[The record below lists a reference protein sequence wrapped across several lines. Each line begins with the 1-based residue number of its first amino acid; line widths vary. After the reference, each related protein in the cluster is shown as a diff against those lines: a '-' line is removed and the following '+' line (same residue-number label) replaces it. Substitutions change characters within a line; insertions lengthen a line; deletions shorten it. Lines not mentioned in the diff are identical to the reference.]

1 MSVPEATV
9 YVGNVDSKV
18 SKELL
23 YELFIQVGQVKKI
36 RYPKDKISQEFQGY
50 AFVEFFSPS
59 DADYVI
65 KVMNGNVKLYDKM
78 LKIRASNQSGQALT
92 EGNNAINVDLLP
104 IAKLFIKDIAESVD
118 VRQLSK
124 LFSKFG
130 PLPKQ
135 PEIFYLSDG
144 ALKCAYVYYKF
155 YEDADLAIKTLNN
168 QLVMNKKITIDYAFK
183 ENGKKN
189 SKYGSE
195 IDRLLNKE
203 ARKNGVLK

>member
-9 YVGNVDSKV
+9 YVGNIDSKV

-23 YELFIQVGQVKKI
+23 YELFIQVGSVKKI
-36 RYPKDKISQEFQGY
+36 RYPRDKVSQEFQGY
-50 AFVEFFSPS
+50 AFVEFFTPA
-59 DADYVI
+59 DAEYVI
-65 KVMNGNVKLYDKM
+65 KVMNGTVKLNEKP
-78 LKIRASNQSGQALT
+78 LKIRPSNQSGQVQNQD
-92 EGNNAINVDLLP
+92 NNNINVDLLP
-104 IAKLFIKDIAESVD
+104 VAKLFIKDIAEAID

-124 LFSKFG
+124 IFSKFG

-144 ALKCAYVYYKF
+144 DLKCAYVYFKF
-155 YEDADLAIKTLNN
+155 YENADLAIKTLNN
-168 QLVMNKKITIDYAFK
+168 QLVMNKKISIDYAFK

-189 SKYGSE
+189 LKYGSD